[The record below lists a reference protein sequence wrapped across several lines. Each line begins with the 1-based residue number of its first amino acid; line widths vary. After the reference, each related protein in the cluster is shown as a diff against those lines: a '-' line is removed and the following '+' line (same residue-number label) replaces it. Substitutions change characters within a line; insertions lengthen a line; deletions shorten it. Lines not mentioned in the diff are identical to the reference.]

1 MLQRAALESGTPVVI
16 NELKGAFPTGFR
28 ADLATRDGAFVERG
42 HPGPPSYGGQIGF
55 NTRDTQPFEPS
66 IITLFHELCHAYN
79 HVTGTRLN
87 GVSEASADGDR
98 ARIQLSNEELQTLGL
113 PTSAEP
119 FDFDNDPDTV
129 PTTTN
134 PEPFSENGL
143 RKELGLLPRLQ
154 GRMHNR

>member
-1 MLQRAALESGTPVVI
+1 MPRVQPRYWQAAQR
-16 NELKGAFPTGFR
+16 
-28 ADLATRDGAFVERG
+28 
-42 HPGPPSYGGQIGF
+42 
-55 NTRDTQPFEPS
+55 
-66 IITLFHELCHAYN
+66 
-79 HVTGTRLN
+79 
-87 GVSEASADGDR
+87 VSEASADGDR